1 MNRVHV
7 GSLTTASLLCKRGN
21 SSLDG
26 YICISLTYIFIYF
39 QILIYIYIC
48 VCVCVGVR
56 AQIGI
61 MGLGPIPGHG
71 YVRGGVNE

>member
-39 QILIYIYIC
+39 QILIYIYM
-48 VCVCVGVR
+48 CVCVGVR

-71 YVRGGVNE
+71 YVRGRVNE

>member
-26 YICISLTYIFIYF
+26 YICISLTYIFIYLF
-39 QILIYIYIC
+39 SNLNIYI
-48 VCVCVGVR
+48 CVCVGVR

-71 YVRGGVNE
+71 YV

>member
-1 MNRVHV
+1 M

-39 QILIYIYIC
+39 QILIYI
-48 VCVCVGVR
+48 CVCVGVR

-71 YVRGGVNE
+71 YV